1 MHPPPAHGFPRLVR
15 KKADWGD
22 WVVSPVWI
30 VMEPTAKRTLNGG
43 SAVSP
48 RFPAVSRTRLQ
59 CPQSVWQFWVSLC
72 PHAAHFSVPNLI
84 CFCLA
89 PLCRLFLHAT

>member
-30 VMEPTAKRTLNGG
+30 VMEPTAKRTLNGAL
-43 SAVSP
+43 AVSP
-48 RFPAVSRTRLQ
+48 RFHG
-59 CPQSVWQFWVSLC
+59 
-72 PHAAHFSVPNLI
+72 HACSVPNL
-84 CFCLA
+84 FGNSG
-89 PLCRLFLHAT
+89 CRCVPMQPISAYPISFVSA